1 MKELKET
8 VKLMES
14 SDYKER
20 FMAEYFQLEI
30 RMTKLRSMVKNW
42 ENLNFT
48 PTCSKKLYIVQ
59 LEGMNQYM
67 EVLKKRAE
75 LENIKLN

>member
-8 VKLMES
+8 IKLMES

-30 RMTKLRSMVKNW
+30 RMTKLRNMVNNW
-42 ENLNFT
+42 ENLNFI
-48 PTCSKKLYIVQ
+48 PTCPKKLYIVQ

>member
-48 PTCSKKLYIVQ
+48 PTCPKKLYIVQ
-59 LEGMNQYM
+59 LEGMDQYM